1 VVPPVGSS
9 CCIFR
14 SPAFQVD
21 TTHASFGR
29 QHRGFPPPPPNS
41 RHSPPRP
48 LGVGQ
53 IPDQLRSTRAVSS
66 GAKPIAPRPRAHTR
80 PAHGH
85 AGRGIRTLP
94 PVLPTPAS
102 TSTLRVVGQPHGAA
116 SAPSSRPLTCRRSGS
131 GAAAAPLTPRIVTIV
146 LMDFVLRCDMEVAES
161 CERVMCMGY
170 EWYARPARPEGSVGE
185 RKTRWGEGT

>member
-1 VVPPVGSS
+1 M
-9 CCIFR
+9 
-14 SPAFQVD
+14 D

-102 TSTLRVVGQPHGAA
+102 TSTLHVVGQPHGAA

-161 CERVMCMGY
+161 CERGCAWDMDGMRG
-170 EWYARPARPEGSVGE
+170 RPGLRVRLE
-185 RKTRWGEGT
+185 RGKRDGVRKPDRKESSGRGCVSFC